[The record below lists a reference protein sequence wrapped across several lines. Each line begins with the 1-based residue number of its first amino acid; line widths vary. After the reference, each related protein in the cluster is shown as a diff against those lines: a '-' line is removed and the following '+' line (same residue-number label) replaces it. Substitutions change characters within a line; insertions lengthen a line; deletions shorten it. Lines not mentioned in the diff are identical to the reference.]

1 MVPQQEN
8 RSGFT
13 LNPYKRFKAHSFTE
27 KHLIIKAPNK
37 WYKMT
42 PEEIFTHNIGPGVY
56 NDFVR
61 SFMSRAGL
69 GFTLGLT
76 WFDKHKNP
84 AMAIGH
90 QMANMVGARVG
101 LAVGGLTGGKI
112 ASGITK
118 FASKK
123 LFGGKIGSGV
133 IRNIGRGG
141 GLIGAGIGM
150 MVFGAAADAA
160 FGEIDKMSNTGKGL
174 MAPDLGYGYKETRG
188 AVTARQRSL
197 MAMKTS
203 RFNVRSILGNEAY
216 RLATGF

>member
-1 MVPQQEN
+1 MIPQQN
-8 RSGFT
+8 NQSSFT
-13 LNPYKRFKAHSFTE
+13 LNPYKRFKAHSFSE
-27 KHLIIKAPNK
+27 KHLVIKAPNK

-42 PEEIFTHNIGPGVY
+42 PEEIFTHNIGPGIY

-61 SFMSRAGL
+61 SFLSRAGL

-76 WFDKHKNP
+76 WFDKHHNP

-101 LAVGGLTGGKI
+101 LAVGGLTGGRI
-112 ASGITK
+112 AGGVAK
-118 FASKK
+118 LASKK
-123 LFGGKIGSGV
+123 IFGSRLGPGV
-133 IRNIGRGG
+133 IGNIGRVG
-141 GLIGAGIGM
+141 GLLGAGLGM
-150 MVFGAAADAA
+150 MAFGAVADAT
-160 FGEIDKMSNTGKGL
+160 FDKIDEMSNVGKGL